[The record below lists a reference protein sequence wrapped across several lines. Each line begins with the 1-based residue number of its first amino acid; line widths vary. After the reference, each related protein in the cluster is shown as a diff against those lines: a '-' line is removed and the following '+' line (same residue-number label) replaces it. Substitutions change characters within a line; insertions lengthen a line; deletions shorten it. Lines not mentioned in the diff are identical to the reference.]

1 MTTKLTCIVC
11 GRKFPKGQGIV
22 IELGKTILTFHST
35 KCATK
40 FFRLL
45 IERIEDKN
53 TIEKAAKELIKE
65 LEEIRKRK
73 EEMHRKKI

>member
-1 MTTKLTCIVC
+1 MTDKFTCIVC
-11 GRKFPKGQGIV
+11 GRKFPKGQGVV
-22 IELGKTILTFHST
+22 IELGKTTLIFHST

-45 IERIEDKN
+45 TERIEDKSL
-53 TIEKAAKELIKE
+53 IEKTAKELIYE

-73 EEMHRKKI
+73 EELYKKKI